1 MSNHVR
7 FWRTPLLPLDRTSFL
22 NDPLHNYTKFA
33 ACGQSPP
40 TRKNFRRTLSATN
53 NEHCLWRTMSAADI
67 ICGGQCLRRTLV
79 DFVCGGHCPRRTFF
93 TVRRPR
99 RTVRR
104 SENVRGGLICRRKFF
119 WWSPPRIRS
128 EIVGNCQIRRGSAA
142 DKVRQFLLYIP
153 YTNLLYSNLCN
164 VIIL

>member
-67 ICGGQCLRRTLV
+67 ICGGHWWTLSAV
-79 DFVCGGHCPRRTFF
+79 DI
-93 TVRRPR
+93 
-99 RTVRR
+99 
-104 SENVRGGLICRRKFF
+104 VRGGLFLPSGVHGGLSAGPRMSAADLFVGESFFGGARRGSDRKL
-119 WWSPPRIRS
+119 S
-128 EIVGNCQIRRGSAA
+128 EIVRSDVDPRRTRSANFCA
-142 DKVRQFLLYIP
+142 IYHILIYYILI
-153 YTNLLYSNLCN
+153 YVML
-164 VIIL
+164 